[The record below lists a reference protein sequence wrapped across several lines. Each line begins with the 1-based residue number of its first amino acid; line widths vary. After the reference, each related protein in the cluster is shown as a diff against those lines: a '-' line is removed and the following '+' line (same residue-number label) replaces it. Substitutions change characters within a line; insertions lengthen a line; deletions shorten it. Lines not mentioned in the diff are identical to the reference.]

1 MRDGNRYGDAAVRST
16 AHWESALLPSVA
28 YRVPESLTMVSA
40 VCAPGP
46 SSTRDP
52 AMRHSMEVSA

>member
-1 MRDGNRYGDAAVRST
+1 MRDGNRYGDVAVRST

-40 VCAPGP
+40 VCARGP
-46 SSTRDP
+46 SRTRDP
-52 AMRHSMEVSA
+52 AMRHSLEVGA